1 MTIPAGLKKWLAFGR
16 GAGIEIRGPQGAEAL
31 RVTAVRVRP
40 GGATKL
46 GELTID
52 DASHHAAGVWG
63 TDYAAFLRK
72 HGLSHVAAT
81 VLLPRRDVIVR
92 QIALPGVSDKDL
104 GAAIQFQLDGLHPY
118 PEEEAVSSWVRL
130 PGTSSVLIAITRRA
144 VIDRFTTLFAEAGIK
159 IRSFTCSAAAVYS
172 ARRLFGSPATPE
184 ILAYDDSSGSAVE
197 VYGESAAHPVFS
209 ATFEVSTERAIA
221 LAASELRLDPDAPL
235 KSLEEVVG
243 AAPAFSYAAALAS
256 ACPRLTL
263 PLELLPAELR
273 ITGSVLAWVPSAAL
287 GVAVL
292 MLAGA
297 LGAFPGFENRRYL
310 RSLNSEA
317 ASIQPAA
324 NRSLALDR
332 QIETARSRTLLLD
345 DMRSRA
351 KSDMDVLNELTRIL
365 PPPTWLNLLE
375 ITRSQVLIAGETS
388 QTAPLLQV
396 IDSSPLFQ
404 GTEFAM
410 PPLRTQAGE
419 AFRIRT
425 TRKAGR

>member
-1 MTIPAGLKKWLAFGR
+1 
-16 GAGIEIRGPQGAEAL
+16 
-31 RVTAVRVRP
+31 
-40 GGATKL
+40 
-46 GELTID
+46 
-52 DASHHAAGVWG
+52 
-63 TDYAAFLRK
+63 
-72 HGLSHVAAT
+72 
-81 VLLPRRDVIVR
+81 
-92 QIALPGVSDKDL
+92 
-104 GAAIQFQLDGLHPY
+104 
-118 PEEEAVSSWVRL
+118 
-130 PGTSSVLIAITRRA
+130 
-144 VIDRFTTLFAEAGIK
+144 
-159 IRSFTCSAAAVYS
+159 
-172 ARRLFGSPATPE
+172 
-184 ILAYDDSSGSAVE
+184 
-197 VYGESAAHPVFS
+197 
-209 ATFEVSTERAIA
+209 
-221 LAASELRLDPDAPL
+221 
-235 KSLEEVVG
+235 
-243 AAPAFSYAAALAS
+243 
-256 ACPRLTL
+256 
-263 PLELLPAELR
+263 
-273 ITGSVLAWVPSAAL
+273 VLAWVPSAAL

-324 NRSLALDR
+324 NLSLALDR
-332 QIETARSRTLLLD
+332 QIETARSRTILLD